1 MSKYFEH
8 TKGKQHIEFNLQ
20 KYGKKK
26 NIRKK
31 LSYYNLQRYKA
42 LSTSKKENQKW
53 WNRQLAQS
61 PKKSVLNIT

>member
-53 WNRQLAQS
+53 WNR
-61 PKKSVLNIT
+61 